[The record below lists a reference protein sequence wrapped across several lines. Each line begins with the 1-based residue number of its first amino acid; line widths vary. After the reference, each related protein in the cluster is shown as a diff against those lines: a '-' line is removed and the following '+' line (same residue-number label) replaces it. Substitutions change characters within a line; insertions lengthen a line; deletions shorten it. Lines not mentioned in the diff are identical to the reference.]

1 MPGLGTDLG
10 LVGTSVFI
18 ASESGR
24 LLHEGK
30 LPLETVIS
38 VVTLAELQA
47 GVLVAI
53 DTATRAQR
61 LATLEAVADIQ
72 VLVIDDMVAQ
82 ERARLRVLLAETARR
97 ISVND
102 LWIAATAVAHG
113 IPVVTKDSDFDPLI
127 EVAGLDVVQV

>member
-1 MPGLGTDLG
+1 MSAPPLG
-10 LVGTSVFI
+10 LVDTSVFI

-24 LLHEGK
+24 LLHEDK

-38 VVTLAELQA
+38 VITLAELQA
-47 GVLVAI
+47 GVLVAT
-53 DTATRAQR
+53 DTATRARR

-82 ERARLRVLLAETARR
+82 EWARLRVLLAETARR

-113 IPVVTKDSDFDPLI
+113 IPVVTQDSDFDPLI